1 MFERKEYTLLDKLNE
16 KEIVK
21 IASMYYEEGLTQA
34 EIARQRGVSRSLISK
49 ILMDAKSEGV
59 VEIIINSENA
69 YTASLERKLEKQFN
83 LKNAIIIDSFNLSHD
98 EIKKMTSQQ
107 AALYLKSIVEDYRS
121 IGISWGNSLRG
132 LVDHFPFINH
142 PDATVLPLI
151 GGLSDDYFDIQSNQL
166 CYDLARKM
174 RGKAKYLY
182 APALVSNQGLHEELS
197 GNRAIQSVLEEG
209 RFVELALIG
218 ISSLD
223 QETNMRRIGYLSV
236 DDVSELAEKEV
247 VGVINSRFFDKTGT
261 EVDADINHNVLGV
274 SLTDLVNI
282 PMVMTLVYGD
292 RKAEAVKTALEN
304 QLINVL
310 VTTDTLAEKILNQT
324 IEKED

>member
-1 MFERKEYTLLDKLNE
+1 MEKLNE

-49 ILMDAKSEGV
+49 ILLDAKNEGI
-59 VEIIINSENA
+59 VEIIIKSENA

-83 LKNAIIIDSFNLSHD
+83 LKNAVVIDTFNLKHE
-98 EIKKMTSQQ
+98 EIKKIVSQQ
-107 AALYLKSIVEDYRS
+107 AALYLNKIVQDYRS

-132 LVDHFPFINH
+132 LVDYFAYTNH
-142 PDATVLPLI
+142 PDATIIPLI

-166 CYDLARKM
+166 SYDLARKM

-182 APALVSNQGLHEELS
+182 APALVSNHLLHEELS
-197 GNRAIQSVLEEG
+197 NNRAIQSVLEEG
-209 RFVELALIG
+209 RFVELALVG

-236 DDVSELAEKEV
+236 DDVVELTEKDV
-247 VGVINSRFFDKTGT
+247 VGVINSRFFDVNGL
-261 EVDADINHNVLGV
+261 EVEADINQNVLGL
-274 SLTDLVNI
+274 SLKDLTQI
-282 PMVMTLVYGD
+282 PMVMTVVYGD
-292 RKAEAVKTALEN
+292 RKAEAIKAALEN
-304 QLINVL
+304 QLINVI
-310 VTTDTLAEKILNQT
+310 VTTDTLAEKIIKSVEEFETEN
-324 IEKED
+324 E

>member
-1 MFERKEYTLLDKLNE
+1 MEKLNE

-21 IASMYYEEGLTQA
+21 IATMYYEEGLTQA

-49 ILMDAKSEGV
+49 ILMDAKNEGIV
-59 VEIIINSENA
+59 KIIINSENA
-69 YTASLERKLEKQFN
+69 YTTSLERRLEQQFN
-83 LKNAIIIDSFNLSHD
+83 LKNVIIIDSFNLSHD
-98 EIKKMTSQQ
+98 EIKKMASQQ
-107 AALYLKSIVEDYRS
+107 AALYLNSIVEDYRS

-142 PDATVLPLI
+142 PDVTVVPLI

-166 CYDLARKM
+166 SYDLARKM

-182 APALVSNQGLHEELS
+182 APALVSNQLLHEELS
-197 GNRAIQSVLEEG
+197 NNRAIQSVLEEG

-236 DDVSELAEKEV
+236 EDVSELTEKAV
-247 VGVINSRFFDKTGT
+247 VGVINSRFFDETGT
-261 EVDADINHNVLGV
+261 EVEADINQNVLGV
-274 SLTDLVNI
+274 SLNDFKQI
-282 PMVMTLVYGD
+282 PLVMTVVYGD

-310 VTTDTLAEKILNQT
+310 VTTDTLAEKILEQT
-324 IEKED
+324 NEEN

>member
-1 MFERKEYTLLDKLNE
+1 MEKLNE

-21 IASMYYEEGLTQA
+21 IATMYYEEGLTQA

-49 ILMDAKSEGV
+49 ILMDAKNEGIV
-59 VEIIINSENA
+59 KIIINSENA
-69 YTASLERKLEKQFN
+69 YTTSLERRLEQQFN
-83 LKNAIIIDSFNLSHD
+83 LKNVIIIDSFNLSHD
-98 EIKKMTSQQ
+98 EIKKMASQQ
-107 AALYLKSIVEDYRS
+107 AALYLNSIVEDYRS

-142 PDATVLPLI
+142 PDVTVVPLI

-166 CYDLARKM
+166 SYDLARKM

-182 APALVSNQGLHEELS
+182 APALVSNQLLHEELS
-197 GNRAIQSVLEEG
+197 NNRAIQSVLEEG

-236 DDVSELAEKEV
+236 EDVSELTEKDV
-247 VGVINSRFFDKTGT
+247 VGVINSRFFDETGT
-261 EVDADINHNVLGV
+261 EVEADINQNVLGV
-274 SLTDLVNI
+274 SLNDFKQI
-282 PMVMTLVYGD
+282 PLVMTVVYGD

-310 VTTDTLAEKILNQT
+310 VTTDTLAEKILEQT
-324 IEKED
+324 NEEN

>member
-1 MFERKEYTLLDKLNE
+1 MEKLNE

-49 ILMDAKSEGV
+49 ILMDAKNEGI
-59 VEIIINSENA
+59 VEVIINSENA
-69 YTASLERKLEKQFN
+69 YTTGLERKLEKQFN

-98 EIKKMTSQQ
+98 EIKKMASQQ

-132 LVDHFPFINH
+132 LVDHFPFMNH
-142 PDATVLPLI
+142 PDVTVIPLI

-166 CYDLARKM
+166 SYDLARKM

-182 APALVSNQGLHEELS
+182 APALVSNQMIHEELS
-197 GNRAIQSVLEEG
+197 NNRAIQSVLEEG

-236 DDVSELAEKEV
+236 DDVSELTNKEV
-247 VGVINSRFFDKTGT
+247 VGVINSRFFDKNGV
-261 EVDADINHNVLGV
+261 EVEADINQNVLGL
-274 SLTDLVNI
+274 SLTDLSKI
-282 PMVMTLVYGD
+282 PLIMTVVYGD

-310 VTTDTLAEKILNQT
+310 VTTDTLAEKLLN
-324 IEKED
+324 EFNKD

>member
-1 MFERKEYTLLDKLNE
+1 MEKLND

-49 ILMDAKSEGV
+49 ILMDAKNEGI

-69 YTASLERKLEKQFN
+69 YTASIERKLEKQFN

-98 EIKKMTSQQ
+98 EIKKMASQQ

-142 PDATVLPLI
+142 PDVSVLPLI

-182 APALVSNQGLHEELS
+182 APALVSNQVLHEELS
-197 GNRAIQSVLEEG
+197 NNRAIQSVLEEG
-209 RFVELALIG
+209 RFVELALVG

-236 DDVSELAEKEV
+236 EDVSELAEKEV

-261 EVDADINHNVLGV
+261 EVKADINQNVLGV
-274 SLTDLVNI
+274 SLTDLADI
-282 PMVMTLVYGD
+282 PLVMTVVYGD
-292 RKAEAVKTALEN
+292 RKAEAVKTALDN
-304 QLINVL
+304 RLINVL
-310 VTTDTLAEKILNQT
+310 VTTDTLAEKIVDQT
-324 IEKED
+324 IEEENEANIK

>member
-1 MFERKEYTLLDKLNE
+1 MEKLNE

-49 ILMDAKSEGV
+49 ILMDAKNEGI
-59 VEIIINSENA
+59 VEVIINSENA
-69 YTASLERKLEKQFN
+69 YTTRLERKLEKQFN

-98 EIKKMTSQQ
+98 EIKKMASQQ

-132 LVDHFPFINH
+132 LVDHFPFMNH
-142 PDATVLPLI
+142 PDVTVIPLI

-166 CYDLARKM
+166 SYDLARKM

-182 APALVSNQGLHEELS
+182 APALVSNQMIHEELS
-197 GNRAIQSVLEEG
+197 NNRAIQSVLEEG

-236 DDVSELAEKEV
+236 DDVSELTNKEV
-247 VGVINSRFFDKTGT
+247 VGVINSRFFDKNGV
-261 EVDADINHNVLGV
+261 EVEADINQNVLGL
-274 SLTDLVNI
+274 SLTDLSKI
-282 PMVMTLVYGD
+282 PLIMTVVYGD

-310 VTTDTLAEKILNQT
+310 VTTDTLAEKLLN
-324 IEKED
+324 EFNKD

>member
-1 MFERKEYTLLDKLNE
+1 
-16 KEIVK
+16 
-21 IASMYYEEGLTQA
+21 MYYEEGLTQA

-49 ILMDAKSEGV
+49 ILMDAKNDGI
-59 VEIIINSENA
+59 VEVIINSENA
-69 YTASLERKLEKQFN
+69 YTTRLERKLEKHFN
-83 LKNAIIIDSFNLSHD
+83 LKNVIIVDSFNLSHA
-98 EIKKMTSQQ
+98 EIKKMASQQ

-132 LVDHFPFINH
+132 LVDHFPFMNH
-142 PDATVLPLI
+142 PDVTVIPLI

-166 CYDLARKM
+166 SYDLARKM

-182 APALVSNQGLHEELS
+182 APALVSNQMIHEELS
-197 GNRAIQSVLEEG
+197 NNRAIQSVLEEG

-236 DDVSELAEKEV
+236 EDVSELTNKEV
-247 VGVINSRFFDKTGT
+247 VGVINSRFFDKNGI
-261 EVDADINHNVLGV
+261 EVEADINQNVLGL
-274 SLTDLVNI
+274 SLTDLSKI
-282 PMVMTLVYGD
+282 PLIMTVVYGD

-310 VTTDTLAEKILNQT
+310 VTTDTLAEKLLIELN
-324 IEKED
+324 ED

>member
-1 MFERKEYTLLDKLNE
+1 MEKLND

-49 ILMDAKSEGV
+49 ILMDAKNEGI

-98 EIKKMTSQQ
+98 EIKKMASQQ

-142 PDATVLPLI
+142 PDVSVLPLI

-182 APALVSNQGLHEELS
+182 APALVSNQVLHEELS
-197 GNRAIQSVLEEG
+197 NNRAIQSVLEEG
-209 RFVELALIG
+209 RFVELALVG

-236 DDVSELAEKEV
+236 EDVSELAEKEV

-261 EVDADINHNVLGV
+261 EVKADINQNVLGV
-274 SLTDLVNI
+274 SLTDLADI
-282 PMVMTLVYGD
+282 PLVMTVVYGD

-304 QLINVL
+304 RLINVL
-310 VTTDTLAEKILNQT
+310 VTTDTLAEKIIDQT
-324 IEKED
+324 IEAENEANIK

>member
-1 MFERKEYTLLDKLNE
+1 MEKLNE

-49 ILMDAKSEGV
+49 ILMDAKNEGI
-59 VEIIINSENA
+59 VEVIINSENA
-69 YTASLERKLEKQFN
+69 YTTRLERKLEKQFN

-98 EIKKMTSQQ
+98 EIKKMASQQ

-132 LVDHFPFINH
+132 LVDHFPFMNH
-142 PDATVLPLI
+142 PDVTVIPLI

-166 CYDLARKM
+166 SYDLARKM

-182 APALVSNQGLHEELS
+182 APALVSNQMIHEELS
-197 GNRAIQSVLEEG
+197 NNRAIQSVLEEG

-236 DDVSELAEKEV
+236 DDVSELTNKEV
-247 VGVINSRFFDKTGT
+247 VGVINSRFFDKNGV
-261 EVDADINHNVLGV
+261 EVEADINQNVLGL
-274 SLTDLVNI
+274 SLTDLSKI
-282 PMVMTLVYGD
+282 PLIMTVVYGD

-310 VTTDTLAEKILNQT
+310 VTTDTLAEKLLIELN
-324 IEKED
+324 ED

>member
-1 MFERKEYTLLDKLNE
+1 MEKLNE

-49 ILMDAKSEGV
+49 ILMDAKSDGI

-69 YTASLERKLEKQFN
+69 YTASLERQLEKQFH

-98 EIKKMTSQQ
+98 EIKKMASQQ

-182 APALVSNQGLHEELS
+182 APALVSNSVLHEELS
-197 GNRAIQSVLEEG
+197 SNRAIQSVLEEG
-209 RFVELALIG
+209 RFVELALVG

-236 DDVSELAEKEV
+236 EDVGELAEKEV
-247 VGVINSRFFDKTGT
+247 VGVINSRFFDKHGT
-261 EVDADINHNVLGV
+261 EVDADINQNVLGV
-274 SLTDLVNI
+274 SLTDLRNI
-282 PMVMTLVYGD
+282 PLVMTVVYGD

-310 VTTDTLAEKILNQT
+310 VTTDTLAEKILNQ
-324 IEKED
+324 IESKN

>member
-1 MFERKEYTLLDKLNE
+1 MEKLNE

-49 ILMDAKSEGV
+49 ILMDAKNEGI
-59 VEIIINSENA
+59 VEVIINSENA
-69 YTASLERKLEKQFN
+69 YTTRLERKLEKQFN

-98 EIKKMTSQQ
+98 EIKKMASQQ

-132 LVDHFPFINH
+132 LVDHFPFMNH
-142 PDATVLPLI
+142 PDVTVIPLI

-166 CYDLARKM
+166 SYDLARKM

-182 APALVSNQGLHEELS
+182 APALVSNQMIHEELS
-197 GNRAIQSVLEEG
+197 NNRAIQSVLEEG

-236 DDVSELAEKEV
+236 EDVSELTNKEV
-247 VGVINSRFFDKTGT
+247 VGVINSRFFDKNGV
-261 EVDADINHNVLGV
+261 EVEADINQNVLGL
-274 SLTDLVNI
+274 SLTDLSKI
-282 PMVMTLVYGD
+282 PLIMTVVYGD

-310 VTTDTLAEKILNQT
+310 VTTDTLAEKLLIELN
-324 IEKED
+324 ED